1 MKELQQTFFKKY
13 IDSMTKVIKATE
25 DTMAKES
32 KEESGQLDN
41 ELNVMN

>member
-1 MKELQQTFFKKY
+1 MKSKFTNNQKMKELQQTFFKKY

-32 KEESGQLDN
+32 KEESG
-41 ELNVMN
+41 